1 MKKIITTLIVA
12 VFALSF
18 MLIPASADD
27 FNTLDPTG
35 LLTED
40 EMLALEQLAVDIEE
54 QYGYFAMICF
64 AENTDGYE
72 TILDFGHDLYN
83 SFSDKDYAVIF
94 VDDLSQS
101 LCDFFVSENYEEC
114 VFTYDV
120 TNAIFNAYNE
130 AETYYLGAV
139 AFYNGVASALENAG
153 IAASE
158 ETTAAEEITESVAG
172 TQDTTAVPEETTAA
186 EEITESAAG
195 TQDTTAVPEETTK
208 YVNVDRVL
216 PLVVDNADILTDEE
230 EAYFLER
237 CQTFTDE
244 YKCEI
249 AIVTITDLEG
259 KTAQEYADDFYDYNG
274 YGYGEN
280 KDGLLCLY
288 LDGEEGQ
295 RNATLTTNGT
305 AQMNIGDDEIE
316 DILLAIAGSAKFGEF
331 KDAFDWYIDLSEE
344 AVKPVPPLFWLLIC
358 LAVGMVIGLIITNS
372 MASKNYSVH
381 KKETAADYV
390 REGTLMITGRNDVFR
405 NTRVNVTPKPKSN
418 SGKSS
423 DSNGSTHTSSSGRSH
438 GGGSIS
444 F

>member
-1 MKKIITTLIVA
+1 MKKIISTLLVA

-18 MLIPASADD
+18 MFISVSADD
-27 FNTLDPTG
+27 FNTIDSAG
-35 LLTED
+35 LLTID
-40 EMLALEQLAVDIEE
+40 EIQTLEQLAVDIEADF
-54 QYGYFAMICF
+54 GYFAMICF
-64 AENTDGYE
+64 ADNINGYDS
-72 TILDFGHDLYN
+72 IRDYGQMLYN
-83 SFSDKDYAVIF
+83 TYADCENAVIF
-94 VDDLSQS
+94 VHDLDQK
-101 LCDFFVSENYEEC
+101 LCDFFILEGNEEK
-114 VFTYDV
+114 VFDYDV
-120 TNAIFNAYNE
+120 TDPIFEAYNT
-130 AETYYLGAV
+130 AESYYLGANI
-139 AFYNGVASALENAG
+139 FYNLVYGALSDAGVSGTDSA
-153 IAASE
+153 IAEPTSE
-158 ETTAAEEITESVAG
+158 ETAEEA
-172 TQDTTAVPEETTAA
+172 TQVIKSE
-186 EEITESAAG
+186 
-195 TQDTTAVPEETTK
+195 
-208 YVNVDRVL
+208 RVL
-216 PLVVDNADILTDEE
+216 PLVVDYADILTDDE

-249 AIVTITDLEG
+249 AIVTITDTEG
-259 KTAQEYADDFYDYNG
+259 KTVQEYADDFYDYNG

-295 RNATLTTNGT
+295 RNATLTTSGT

-390 REGTLMITGRNDVFR
+390 REGTLMITGRNDIFK

-418 SGKSS
+418 SGGKSS
-423 DSNGSTHTSSSGRSH
+423 GSNGSTHTSSSGRSH

>member
-1 MKKIITTLIVA
+1 MKKIISALLIA
-12 VFALSF
+12 VFAFSF

-40 EMLALEQLAVDIEE
+40 EIQALEQLAVDIEAE
-54 QYGYFAMICF
+54 YGYFAMMCF

-72 TILDFGHDLYN
+72 TILDFGHDLYD

-94 VDDLSQS
+94 VDDLSQN
-101 LCDFFVSENYEEC
+101 LCDFFVSENYEEH

-158 ETTAAEEITESVAG
+158 ETTAAEETTG
-172 TQDTTAVPEETTAA
+172 TNAIPEETTAA
-186 EEITESAAG
+186 EEITDAAAG
-195 TQDTTAVPEETTK
+195 TGDTTAAPEETTEF
-208 YVNVDRVL
+208 VETERLL

-237 CQTFTDE
+237 CQAFTDE

-295 RNATLTTNGT
+295 RNATLTTSGT

-390 REGTLMITGRNDVFR
+390 REGTLMITGRNDIFR

>member
-1 MKKIITTLIVA
+1 MKKIINALLIA
-12 VFALSF
+12 VFAFSF
-18 MLIPASADD
+18 MLIPASAED
-27 FNTLDPTG
+27 FNTIDPTG

-40 EMLALEQLAVDIEE
+40 EMQALEQLAVDIEAE
-54 QYGYFAMICF
+54 YGCFAMMCF

-72 TILDFGHDLYN
+72 TIHDFGQNLYN
-83 SFSDKDYAVIF
+83 NYCDNEYAVIF
-94 VDDLSQS
+94 VDDLNKN
-101 LCDFFVSENYEEC
+101 LCDFYVSEDYEEY
-114 VFTYDV
+114 VFTDDV
-120 TNAIFNAYNE
+120 TTAIFNAYND

-153 IAASE
+153 FGASE
-158 ETTAAEEITESVAG
+158 ETTQSIKTE
-172 TQDTTAVPEETTAA
+172 
-186 EEITESAAG
+186 
-195 TQDTTAVPEETTK
+195 
-208 YVNVDRVL
+208 RVL

-249 AIVTITDLEG
+249 AILTITDLEG

-288 LDGEEGQ
+288 IDGEEGQ
-295 RNATLTTNGT
+295 RNATLTTSGT

-358 LAVGMVIGLIITNS
+358 LAVGLVIGLVITNS

-390 REGTLMITGRNDVFR
+390 RAGTLRITDRNDIFR

-418 SGKSS
+418 SGGKSS
-423 DSNGSTHTSSSGRSH
+423 GSNGSTHTSSSGRSH

>member
-1 MKKIITTLIVA
+1 MKKIITTLLVA

-40 EMLALEQLAVDIEE
+40 EMFALEQLAVDIEV
-54 QYGYFAMICF
+54 QYGYFAMMCF

-72 TILDFGHDLYN
+72 TILDFGHDLYD
-83 SFSDKDYAVIF
+83 SFSDKKYAVIF
-94 VDDLSQS
+94 VDDLSQN
-101 LCDFFVSENYEEC
+101 LCDFFVSENYEEY
-114 VFTYDV
+114 VFTDDV
-120 TNAIFNAYNE
+120 TTAIFNAYNE

-158 ETTAAEEITESVAG
+158 ETTAAEEITDA
-172 TQDTTAVPEETTAA
+172 
-186 EEITESAAG
+186 AAG
-195 TQDTTAVPEETTK
+195 TQDTTAIPEETTEFVK
-208 YVNVDRVL
+208 TERLL
-216 PLVVDNADILTDEE
+216 PLVVDNADVLTDEE

-344 AVKPVPPLFWLLIC
+344 AIKPVPPLFWLLIC

-390 REGTLMITGRNDVFR
+390 RAGTLMITGRNDMFR

-418 SGKSS
+418 SDGKSS
-423 DSNGSTHTSSSGRSH
+423 GSNGSTHTSSSGRSH

>member
-1 MKKIITTLIVA
+1 MKKIISALLVA

-27 FNTLDPTG
+27 FNTIDSAG
-35 LLTED
+35 LLTAD
-40 EMLALEQLAVDIEE
+40 EIQALEQLAVDIEADF
-54 QYGYFAMICF
+54 GYCAMICF
-64 AENTDGYE
+64 TDNINGYE
-72 TILDFGHDLYN
+72 SVRDYGQMLYN
-83 SFSDKDYAVIF
+83 NYADCENAVIF
-94 VDDLSQS
+94 VHDLNQN
-101 LCDFFVSENYEEC
+101 LCDFFIAEDYEEYI
-114 VFTYDV
+114 FDSDV
-120 TNAIFNAYNE
+120 TDPIFDAYNN
-130 AETYYLGAV
+130 AQTYYLGANV
-139 AFYNGVASALENAG
+139 FYNLVYGALSDAG
-153 IAASE
+153 ATAPEEITAAEDKTDATAE
-158 ETTAAEEITESVAG
+158 ETTAAEEI
-172 TQDTTAVPEETTAA
+172 EETT
-186 EEITESAAG
+186 EF
-195 TQDTTAVPEETTK
+195 
-208 YVNVDRVL
+208 VNADRVL
-216 PLVVDNADILTDEE
+216 PLVVDNADVLTDEE

-237 CQTFTDE
+237 CQAFTDE

-259 KTAQEYADDFYDYNG
+259 KTVQEYADDFYDYNG

-295 RNATLTTNGT
+295 RNATLTTYGT

-331 KDAFDWYIDLSEE
+331 KDAFDWYIDLAEE

-358 LAVGMVIGLIITNS
+358 LAVGVVIGLIITNS

-390 REGTLMITGRNDVFR
+390 REGTLMITGRNDVFK

-423 DSNGSTHTSSSGRSH
+423 GSNGSTHTSSSGRSH

>member
-1 MKKIITTLIVA
+1 MKKIITTLLVA

-40 EMLALEQLAVDIEE
+40 EMLALEQLAVDIEV
-54 QYGYFAMICF
+54 QYGYFAMMCF

-72 TILDFGHDLYN
+72 TILDFGHDLYD
-83 SFSDKDYAVIF
+83 SFSDKKYAVIF

-101 LCDFFVSENYEEC
+101 LCDFFVSEDYEEY
-114 VFTYDV
+114 VFTDDV
-120 TNAIFNAYNE
+120 TTAIFNAYNE

-139 AFYNGVASALENAG
+139 AFYNCVASALENAG

-158 ETTAAEEITESVAG
+158 ETTAAEEITDAAAG
-172 TQDTTAVPEETTAA
+172 TGDTTAVPEETT
-186 EEITESAAG
+186 EFVKTE
-195 TQDTTAVPEETTK
+195 
-208 YVNVDRVL
+208 RLL

-237 CQTFTDE
+237 CQAFTDE

-295 RNATLTTNGT
+295 RNATLTTSGT

-331 KDAFDWYIDLSEE
+331 KDAFDWYIDLTEE

-372 MASKNYSVH
+372 MAAKNYSVH

-390 REGTLMITGRNDVFR
+390 REGTLMITGRNDIFR

-423 DSNGSTHTSSSGRSH
+423 GSNGSTHTSSSGRSH

>member
-1 MKKIITTLIVA
+1 MKKIISTLLVA

-40 EMLALEQLAVDIEE
+40 EMFALEQLAVDIEV
-54 QYGYFAMICF
+54 QYGYFAMMCF

-72 TILDFGHDLYN
+72 TILDFGHDLYD
-83 SFSDKDYAVIF
+83 SFSDKKYAVIF

-101 LCDFFVSENYEEC
+101 LCDFFVSEDYEEY
-114 VFTYDV
+114 VFTDDV
-120 TNAIFNAYNE
+120 TTAIFNAYNE

-158 ETTAAEEITESVAG
+158 ETTAAEEITDA
-172 TQDTTAVPEETTAA
+172 
-186 EEITESAAG
+186 AAG
-195 TQDTTAVPEETTK
+195 TQDTTEAPEETTEFVK
-208 YVNVDRVL
+208 TERLL
-216 PLVVDNADILTDEE
+216 PLVVDNADVLTDEE

-237 CQTFTDE
+237 CQAFTDE

-295 RNATLTTNGT
+295 RNATLTTSGT

-331 KDAFDWYIDLSEE
+331 KDAFDWYIDLAEE

-381 KKETAADYV
+381 KKDTAADYV
-390 REGTLMITGRNDVFR
+390 REGTLMITGRNDIFK

-418 SGKSS
+418 SGGKSS
-423 DSNGSTHTSSSGRSH
+423 GSNGSTHTSSSGRSH

>member
-1 MKKIITTLIVA
+1 MKKIITTLLVA

-40 EMLALEQLAVDIEE
+40 EMLALEQLAVDIEAE
-54 QYGYFAMICF
+54 YGYFAMMCF

-72 TILDFGHDLYN
+72 TIRDFGHDLYDN
-83 SFSDKDYAVIF
+83 FSDKEDAVIF
-94 VDDLSQS
+94 VDDLNQS
-101 LCDFFVSENYEEC
+101 LCDFFVSEDYEEY
-114 VFTYDV
+114 VFTDDV
-120 TNAIFNAYNE
+120 TTAIFNAYNE

-139 AFYNGVASALENAG
+139 AFYNGVASALENARIG
-153 IAASE
+153 AFE
-158 ETTAAEEITESVAG
+158 ETTASEEITETAAG
-172 TQDTTAVPEETTAA
+172 TQHTTAAPEETTEFVA
-186 EEITESAAG
+186 TE
-195 TQDTTAVPEETTK
+195 
-208 YVNVDRVL
+208 RLL
-216 PLVVDNADILTDEE
+216 PLVVDNADVLTDEE

-259 KTAQEYADDFYDYNG
+259 KTVQEYADDFYDYNG

-295 RNATLTTNGT
+295 RNATLTTYGT
-305 AQMNIGDDEIE
+305 AQKNIGDDEIE

-331 KDAFDWYIDLSEE
+331 KDAFDWYINLSEE
-344 AVKPVPPLFWLLIC
+344 AVKPVPPLFWFLIC
-358 LAVGMVIGLIITNS
+358 LAAGLVIGLIITNT

-390 REGTLMITGRNDVFR
+390 RAGTLMITGRNDIFR
-405 NTRVNVTPKPKSN
+405 NTRVNVTPKPKNN
-418 SGKSS
+418 SGGKSS

>member
-1 MKKIITTLIVA
+1 MKKIITTLLVA

-40 EMLALEQLAVDIEE
+40 EMLALEQLAVDIEV
-54 QYGYFAMICF
+54 QYGYFAMMCF

-72 TILDFGHDLYN
+72 TILDFGHDLYD
-83 SFSDKDYAVIF
+83 SFSDKKYAVIF

-101 LCDFFVSENYEEC
+101 LCDFFVSEDYEEY
-114 VFTYDV
+114 VFTDDV
-120 TNAIFNAYNE
+120 TTAIFNAYNE

-158 ETTAAEEITESVAG
+158 ETTAAEEITDA
-172 TQDTTAVPEETTAA
+172 
-186 EEITESAAG
+186 AAG
-195 TQDTTAVPEETTK
+195 TQDTTAVPEETTEFVK
-208 YVNVDRVL
+208 TERLL

-249 AIVTITDLEG
+249 AIVTITDTEG
-259 KTAQEYADDFYDYNG
+259 KTVQEYADDFYDYNG

-280 KDGLLCLY
+280 KDGLLCVY
-288 LDGEEGQ
+288 LDGEEGK
-295 RNATLTTNGT
+295 RNATLTTSGT

-381 KKETAADYV
+381 KKVTAADYV
-390 REGTLMITGRNDVFR
+390 REGTLMITGRNDVFK

-418 SGKSS
+418 SGNSS
-423 DSNGSTHTSSSGRSH
+423 GSNGSTHTSSSGRSH

>member
-1 MKKIITTLIVA
+1 MKKIITTLLVA

-40 EMLALEQLAVDIEE
+40 EMFALEQLAVDIEADF
-54 QYGYFAMICF
+54 GYFAMVCF
-64 AENTDGYE
+64 TDNINGYE
-72 TILDFGHDLYN
+72 TVYDYGQMLYN
-83 SFSDKDYAVIF
+83 TYADCENAVIF
-94 VDDLSQS
+94 VHDLNQN
-101 LCDFFVSENYEEC
+101 LCDFFIAEDYEEY
-114 VFTYDV
+114 VFDVDV
-120 TNAIFNAYNE
+120 TDPIFDAYNN
-130 AETYYLGAV
+130 AQTYYLGANI
-139 AFYNGVASALENAG
+139 FYNLVYGALSDAG
-153 IAASE
+153 ATAPEEITAAEDKTDATAE
-158 ETTAAEEITESVAG
+158 ETTAAAEI
-172 TQDTTAVPEETTAA
+172 EETT
-186 EEITESAAG
+186 EF
-195 TQDTTAVPEETTK
+195 
-208 YVNVDRVL
+208 VNVDRVL
-216 PLVVDNADILTDEE
+216 PLVVDNADVLTDEE

-295 RNATLTTNGT
+295 RNATLTTYGT

-390 REGTLMITGRNDVFR
+390 REGTLMITGRNDIFK

-418 SGKSS
+418 SGGKSS
-423 DSNGSTHTSSSGRSH
+423 GSNGSTHTSSSGRSH

>member
-1 MKKIITTLIVA
+1 MKKIISALLVA

-18 MLIPASADD
+18 ILIPASAED
-27 FNTLDPTG
+27 FNTIDSAG
-35 LLTED
+35 LLSAD
-40 EMLALEQLAVDIEE
+40 EIQSLEQLAVDIEADF
-54 QYGYFAMICF
+54 GYCAMICF
-64 AENTDGYE
+64 ADNINGY
-72 TILDFGHDLYN
+72 DSVRDYGQMLYN
-83 SFSDKDYAVIF
+83 TYADCENAVIF
-94 VDDLSQS
+94 VHDLNQN
-101 LCDFFVSENYEEC
+101 LCDFFIAEDYEEY
-114 VFTYDV
+114 VFDSDV
-120 TNAIFNAYNE
+120 TDPIFDAYNN

-139 AFYNGVASALENAG
+139 AFYNGVAAALENADFTVNEEETAEATTETSEEETEAVG
-153 IAASE
+153 GTE
-158 ETTAAEEITESVAG
+158 ETTVAEEATEFV
-172 TQDTTAVPEETTAA
+172 Q
-186 EEITESAAG
+186 
-195 TQDTTAVPEETTK
+195 
-208 YVNVDRVL
+208 VDRVL
-216 PLVVDNADILTDEE
+216 PLVVDNADVLTDEE

-249 AIVTITDLEG
+249 VIVTITDLEG

-280 KDGLLCLY
+280 KDGILCLY
-288 LDGEEGQ
+288 LHGEEGQ
-295 RNATLTTNGT
+295 RKAALSTNGT

-331 KDAFDWYIDLSEE
+331 KDAFDWYIDLTEE

-390 REGTLMITGRNDVFR
+390 REGTLMITGRNDIFR

-418 SGKSS
+418 SEKSS
-423 DSNGSTHTSSSGRSH
+423 GSNGSTHTSSSGRSH

>member
-1 MKKIITTLIVA
+1 MKKILCSLLVA
-12 VFALSF
+12 VFFASF
-18 MLIPASADD
+18 MLIPASALDY
-27 FNTLDPTG
+27 NTLDPTA
-35 LLTED
+35 LLTDD
-40 EMLALEQLAVDIEE
+40 ELQSLQQLAVDIEAE
-54 QYGYFAMICF
+54 YGYCAMLCF
-64 AENTDGYE
+64 AENTEGYDS
-72 TILDFGHDLYN
+72 IRDFGQDLYN
-83 SFSDKDYAVIF
+83 SFCDKEYAVIF
-94 VDDLSQS
+94 VHDLNQN
-101 LCDFFVSENYEEC
+101 LCDFFVAEDYEEY
-114 VFTYDV
+114 VFDSDV
-120 TNAIFNAYNE
+120 TDPIFDAYNN

-139 AFYNGVASALENAG
+139 AFYNGVAAALEDAG
-153 IAASE
+153 FGADE
-158 ETTAAEEITESVAG
+158 ETTAEETTEAIVDA
-172 TQDTTAVPEETTAA
+172 TEAVVGPEETTVA
-186 EEITESAAG
+186 
-195 TQDTTAVPEETTK
+195 EETTDF
-208 YVNVDRVL
+208 VQVDRVL
-216 PLVVDNADILTDEE
+216 PLVVDNADVLTDEE

-249 AIVTITDLEG
+249 VIVTITDLEG

-295 RNATLTTNGT
+295 RNATLTTSGT

-390 REGTLMITGRNDVFR
+390 REGTLMITGRNDIFR

-423 DSNGSTHTSSSGRSH
+423 GSNGSTHTSSSGRSH

>member
-1 MKKIITTLIVA
+1 MKKIITTLLVA
-12 VFALSF
+12 LFALSF

-27 FNTLDPTG
+27 FNTIDSAG
-35 LLTED
+35 LLTAD
-40 EMLALEQLAVDIEE
+40 EIQSLEQLAVDIEAD
-54 QYGYFAMICF
+54 YGYCAMICF
-64 AENTDGYE
+64 TDNINGYDSVRDYGE
-72 TILDFGHDLYN
+72 MLYN
-83 SFSDKDYAVIF
+83 NYADCENAVIF
-94 VDDLSQS
+94 VHDLNQN
-101 LCDFFVSENYEEC
+101 LCDFFIAEDYEEY
-114 VFTYDV
+114 VFDSDV
-120 TNAIFNAYNE
+120 TGPIFDAYNN
-130 AETYYLGAV
+130 AQTYYLGANI
-139 AFYNGVASALENAG
+139 FYNLVYGALSDAGV
-153 IAASE
+153 
-158 ETTAAEEITESVAG
+158 TA
-172 TQDTTAVPEETTAA
+172 PEETTASEDETDA
-186 EEITESAAG
+186 
-195 TQDTTAVPEETTK
+195 TAEETTTAAEIEETTEF
-208 YVNVDRVL
+208 VNVDRVL
-216 PLVVDNADILTDEE
+216 PLVVDNADVLTDEE

-295 RNATLTTNGT
+295 RNATLTTSGT

-381 KKETAADYV
+381 KKETATDYV
-390 REGTLMITGRNDVFR
+390 REGTLMITGRNDIFR

>member
-1 MKKIITTLIVA
+1 MKKIITTLLVA

-40 EMLALEQLAVDIEE
+40 EMLALEQLAVDIEV
-54 QYGYFAMICF
+54 QYGYFAMMCF

-72 TILDFGHDLYN
+72 TILDFGHDLYD
-83 SFSDKDYAVIF
+83 SFSDKKYAVIF

-101 LCDFFVSENYEEC
+101 LCDFFVSENYEEY
-114 VFTYDV
+114 VFTDDV
-120 TNAIFNAYNE
+120 TTAIFNAYNE

-158 ETTAAEEITESVAG
+158 ETTAAEEITDA
-172 TQDTTAVPEETTAA
+172 
-186 EEITESAAG
+186 AAG
-195 TQDTTAVPEETTK
+195 TQDTTAVPEETTEFVK
-208 YVNVDRVL
+208 TERLL
-216 PLVVDNADILTDEE
+216 PLVVDNADVLTDEE

-237 CQTFTDE
+237 CQAFTDE

-295 RNATLTTNGT
+295 RNATLTTSGT

-390 REGTLMITGRNDVFR
+390 REGTLMITGRNDIFR

>member
-1 MKKIITTLIVA
+1 MKKIISALLVT

-18 MLIPASADD
+18 MLIPASAED
-27 FNTLDPTG
+27 FNTIDSAG
-35 LLTED
+35 LLTAD
-40 EMLALEQLAVDIEE
+40 EIQSLEQLAVDIEADF
-54 QYGYFAMICF
+54 GYFAMICF
-64 AENTDGYE
+64 ADNISGYDSVRDYGQMLYNTYADCE
-72 TILDFGHDLYN
+72 DAIIFVHDLN
-83 SFSDKDYAVIF
+83 
-94 VDDLSQS
+94 QN
-101 LCDFFVSENYEEC
+101 LCDFFIAEDYEEY
-114 VFTYDV
+114 VFDVDV
-120 TNAIFNAYNE
+120 TDPIFDAYNQ
-130 AETYYLGAV
+130 ADTYYLGAD
-139 AFYNGVASALENAG
+139 AFYNLVYNALSAAGVTAETETETETETEAVTEAVGAEATTSE
-153 IAASE
+153 AAE
-158 ETTAAEEITESVAG
+158 ETTQVIKTE
-172 TQDTTAVPEETTAA
+172 
-186 EEITESAAG
+186 
-195 TQDTTAVPEETTK
+195 
-208 YVNVDRVL
+208 RVL
-216 PLVVDNADILTDEE
+216 PLVVDYADVLTDEE

-249 AIVTITDLEG
+249 AIVTITDTEG
-259 KTAQEYADDFYDYNG
+259 KTVQEYADDFYDYNG

-280 KDGLLCLY
+280 KDGLLCVY

-295 RNATLTTNGT
+295 RNATLTTYGT

-316 DILLAIAGSAKFGEF
+316 DILLAVAGSAKFGEF

-390 REGTLMITGRNDVFR
+390 REGTLMITGRNDVFK

-423 DSNGSTHTSSSGRSH
+423 GSNGSTHTSSSGRSH

>member
-1 MKKIITTLIVA
+1 MKKIISTLLVA

-27 FNTLDPTG
+27 FNTIDSAG
-35 LLTED
+35 LLTAD
-40 EMLALEQLAVDIEE
+40 EIQALEQLAVDIEAD
-54 QYGYFAMICF
+54 YGYCAMICF
-64 AENTDGYE
+64 TDNINGYDSVRDYGE
-72 TILDFGHDLYN
+72 MLYN
-83 SFSDKDYAVIF
+83 NYADCENAVIF
-94 VDDLSQS
+94 VHDLNQN
-101 LCDFFVSENYEEC
+101 LCDFFIAEDYEEY
-114 VFTYDV
+114 VFASDV
-120 TNAIFNAYNE
+120 TDPIFDAYNN
-130 AETYYLGAV
+130 AQTYYLGANI
-139 AFYNGVASALENAG
+139 FYNLVYGALTDAVA
-153 IAASE
+153 AAPEETTASEDETDATAE
-158 ETTAAEEITESVAG
+158 ETTAAAEI
-172 TQDTTAVPEETTAA
+172 EETT
-186 EEITESAAG
+186 EF
-195 TQDTTAVPEETTK
+195 
-208 YVNVDRVL
+208 VNVDRVL
-216 PLVVDNADILTDEE
+216 PLVVDNADVLTDEE

-295 RNATLTTNGT
+295 RNATLTTSGT

-381 KKETAADYV
+381 KKDTAADYV
-390 REGTLMITGRNDVFR
+390 REGTLMITGRNDIFK

-418 SGKSS
+418 SGGKSS
-423 DSNGSTHTSSSGRSH
+423 GSNGSTHTSSSGRSH

>member
-1 MKKIITTLIVA
+1 MKKIISALLVA

-27 FNTLDPTG
+27 FNTIDSAG
-35 LLTED
+35 LLTAD
-40 EMLALEQLAVDIEE
+40 EIQALEQLAVDIEAD
-54 QYGYFAMICF
+54 YGYCAMICF
-64 AENTDGYE
+64 ADNINGY
-72 TILDFGHDLYN
+72 DSVRDYGQMLYN
-83 SFSDKDYAVIF
+83 NYADCENAVIF
-94 VDDLSQS
+94 VHDLNQN
-101 LCDFFVSENYEEC
+101 LCDFFIAEDYEEY
-114 VFTYDV
+114 VFDSDV
-120 TNAIFNAYNE
+120 TDPIFDAYNN
-130 AETYYLGAV
+130 AQTYYLGANI
-139 AFYNGVASALENAG
+139 FYNLVYGALTDAVA
-153 IAASE
+153 AA
-158 ETTAAEEITESVAG
+158 
-172 TQDTTAVPEETTAA
+172 PEETTASEDETDA
-186 EEITESAAG
+186 
-195 TQDTTAVPEETTK
+195 TAEETTASSEIEETTEF
-208 YVNVDRVL
+208 VNVDRVL
-216 PLVVDNADILTDEE
+216 PLVVDNADVLTDEE

-295 RNATLTTNGT
+295 RNATLTTSGT

-390 REGTLMITGRNDVFR
+390 REGTLMITGRNDIFK

-418 SGKSS
+418 SGGKSS
-423 DSNGSTHTSSSGRSH
+423 GSNGSTHTSSSGRSH

>member
-1 MKKIITTLIVA
+1 MKKIITTLLVA

-40 EMLALEQLAVDIEE
+40 EMLALEQLAVDIEV
-54 QYGYFAMICF
+54 QYGYFAMMCF

-72 TILDFGHDLYN
+72 TILDFGHDLYD
-83 SFSDKDYAVIF
+83 SFSDKKYAVIF
-94 VDDLSQS
+94 VDDLSQN
-101 LCDFFVSENYEEC
+101 LCDFFVSENYEEY
-114 VFTYDV
+114 VFTNDV
-120 TNAIFNAYNE
+120 TTAIFNAYNE

-158 ETTAAEEITESVAG
+158 ETTAAEEITDA
-172 TQDTTAVPEETTAA
+172 
-186 EEITESAAG
+186 AAG
-195 TQDTTAVPEETTK
+195 TQDTTAVPEETTEFVK
-208 YVNVDRVL
+208 TERLL

-295 RNATLTTNGT
+295 RNATLTTSGT

-390 REGTLMITGRNDVFR
+390 REGTLMITGRNDIFR

>member
-1 MKKIITTLIVA
+1 MKKIITTLLVA

-40 EMLALEQLAVDIEE
+40 EMLALEQLAVDIEV
-54 QYGYFAMICF
+54 QYGYFAMMCF

-72 TILDFGHDLYN
+72 TILDFGHDLYD
-83 SFSDKDYAVIF
+83 SFSDKKYAVIF
-94 VDDLSQS
+94 VDDLSQN
-101 LCDFFVSENYEEC
+101 LCDFFVSENYEEY
-114 VFTYDV
+114 VFTSDV
-120 TNAIFNAYNE
+120 TTAIFNAYNE

-158 ETTAAEEITESVAG
+158 ETTAT
-172 TQDTTAVPEETTAA
+172 

-195 TQDTTAVPEETTK
+195 TEVTTAVPEETTEFVK
-208 YVNVDRVL
+208 TERLL

-237 CQTFTDE
+237 CQAFTDE

-249 AIVTITDLEG
+249 AILTITDLEG

-295 RNATLTTNGT
+295 RNATLTTSGT

-390 REGTLMITGRNDVFR
+390 REGTLMITGRNDIFR
-405 NTRVNVTPKPKSN
+405 NTRVNVTPKPKNS

>member
-1 MKKIITTLIVA
+1 MKKIISALLVV

-27 FNTLDPTG
+27 FNTIDSAG
-35 LLTED
+35 LLTAD
-40 EMLALEQLAVDIEE
+40 EIQALEQLAVDIEADF
-54 QYGYFAMICF
+54 GYCAMICF
-64 AENTDGYE
+64 TDNINGYE
-72 TILDFGHDLYN
+72 TVYDYGQMLYN
-83 SFSDKDYAVIF
+83 NYADCENAVIF
-94 VDDLSQS
+94 VHDLNQN
-101 LCDFFVSENYEEC
+101 LCDFFIAEDYEEY
-114 VFTYDV
+114 VFDSDV
-120 TNAIFNAYNE
+120 TDPIFDAYNN
-130 AETYYLGAV
+130 AQTYYLGANI
-139 AFYNGVASALENAG
+139 FYNLVYGALSDAGVAAPEEITASEDDTDSSA
-153 IAASE
+153 E
-158 ETTAAEEITESVAG
+158 ETTAAAEI
-172 TQDTTAVPEETTAA
+172 EETT
-186 EEITESAAG
+186 EF
-195 TQDTTAVPEETTK
+195 
-208 YVNVDRVL
+208 VNVDRVL
-216 PLVVDNADILTDEE
+216 PLVVDNADVLTDEE

-259 KTAQEYADDFYDYNG
+259 KTVQEYADDFYDYNG

-295 RNATLTTNGT
+295 RNATLTTSGT

-331 KDAFDWYIDLSEE
+331 KDAFDWYIDLAEE

-390 REGTLMITGRNDVFR
+390 REGTLMITGRNDVFK

-423 DSNGSTHTSSSGRSH
+423 GSNGSTHTSSSGRSH

>member
-1 MKKIITTLIVA
+1 MKKIITTLLVA

-40 EMLALEQLAVDIEE
+40 EMFALEQLAVDIEV
-54 QYGYFAMICF
+54 QYGYFAMMCF

-72 TILDFGHDLYN
+72 TILDFGHDLYD
-83 SFSDKDYAVIF
+83 SFSDKKYAVIF
-94 VDDLSQS
+94 VDDLSQN
-101 LCDFFVSENYEEC
+101 LCDFFVSENYEEY
-114 VFTYDV
+114 VFTDDV
-120 TNAIFNAYNE
+120 TTAIFNAYNE

-158 ETTAAEEITESVAG
+158 ETTAAEEITDA
-172 TQDTTAVPEETTAA
+172 
-186 EEITESAAG
+186 AAG
-195 TQDTTAVPEETTK
+195 TQDTTAIPEETTEFVK
-208 YVNVDRVL
+208 TERLL
-216 PLVVDNADILTDEE
+216 PLVVDNADVLTDEE

-237 CQTFTDE
+237 CQAFTDE

-295 RNATLTTNGT
+295 RNATLTTSGT

-390 REGTLMITGRNDVFR
+390 REGTLMITGRNDIFR

>member
-1 MKKIITTLIVA
+1 MKKIITTLLVA

-40 EMLALEQLAVDIEE
+40 EMLALEQLAVDIEV
-54 QYGYFAMICF
+54 QYGYFAMMCF

-72 TILDFGHDLYN
+72 TILDFGHDLYD
-83 SFSDKDYAVIF
+83 SFSDKKYAVIF
-94 VDDLSQS
+94 VDDLSQN
-101 LCDFFVSENYEEC
+101 LCDFFVSENYEEY
-114 VFTYDV
+114 VFTSDV
-120 TNAIFNAYNE
+120 TTAIFNAYNE

-158 ETTAAEEITESVAG
+158 ETTAAEEITDA
-172 TQDTTAVPEETTAA
+172 
-186 EEITESAAG
+186 AAG
-195 TQDTTAVPEETTK
+195 TQDTTAVPEETTEFVK
-208 YVNVDRVL
+208 TERLL

-237 CQTFTDE
+237 CQAFTDE

-295 RNATLTTNGT
+295 RNATLTTSGT

-390 REGTLMITGRNDVFR
+390 REGTLMITGRNDIFR

>member
-1 MKKIITTLIVA
+1 MKKIITTLLVA
-12 VFALSF
+12 IFALSF

-27 FNTLDPTG
+27 FNTIDSAG
-35 LLTED
+35 LLTAD
-40 EMLALEQLAVDIEE
+40 EIQSLEQLAVDIEADF
-54 QYGYFAMICF
+54 GYFAMICF
-64 AENTDGYE
+64 ADNINGY
-72 TILDFGHDLYN
+72 DSVRDYGQMLYN
-83 SFSDKDYAVIF
+83 TYSDCENAVIF
-94 VDDLSQS
+94 VHDLNQN
-101 LCDFFVSENYEEC
+101 LCDFFIAEDYEEY
-114 VFTYDV
+114 VFDSDV
-120 TNAIFNAYNE
+120 TDPIFDAYNN
-130 AETYYLGAV
+130 AETYYLGANI
-139 AFYNGVASALENAG
+139 FYNLVYGALSDAGVTAPEETTASEDEKDATA
-153 IAASE
+153 E
-158 ETTAAEEITESVAG
+158 ETTAAAEI
-172 TQDTTAVPEETTAA
+172 EETT
-186 EEITESAAG
+186 EF
-195 TQDTTAVPEETTK
+195 
-208 YVNVDRVL
+208 VNVDRVL
-216 PLVVDNADILTDEE
+216 PLVVDNADVLTDEE

-295 RNATLTTNGT
+295 RNATLTTSGT

-390 REGTLMITGRNDVFR
+390 REGTLMITGRNDIFR

-418 SGKSS
+418 SGRSS

>member
-1 MKKIITTLIVA
+1 MKKIITTLLVA

-40 EMLALEQLAVDIEE
+40 EMFALEQLAVDIEV
-54 QYGYFAMICF
+54 QYGYFAMMCF
-64 AENTDGYE
+64 AENTDAYE
-72 TILDFGHDLYN
+72 TIRDFGHDLYD

-101 LCDFFVSENYEEC
+101 LCDFFVSEDYEEY
-114 VFTYDV
+114 VFTDDV
-120 TNAIFNAYNE
+120 TTAIFNAYNE

-153 IAASE
+153 VGVLE
-158 ETTAAEEITESVAG
+158 ETTAAEEITDA
-172 TQDTTAVPEETTAA
+172 
-186 EEITESAAG
+186 AAG
-195 TQDTTAVPEETTK
+195 TQDTTEAPEETTEFVK
-208 YVNVDRVL
+208 TERLL

-237 CQTFTDE
+237 CQAFTDE

-295 RNATLTTNGT
+295 RNATLTTSGT

-390 REGTLMITGRNDVFR
+390 REGTLMITGRNDIFR

>member
-1 MKKIITTLIVA
+1 MKKIITTLLVA

-40 EMLALEQLAVDIEE
+40 EMLALEQLAVDIEV

-72 TILDFGHDLYN
+72 TILDFGHDLYD
-83 SFSDKDYAVIF
+83 SFSDKKYAVIF

-101 LCDFFVSENYEEC
+101 LCDFFVSENYEEY
-114 VFTYDV
+114 VFTHDV
-120 TNAIFNAYNE
+120 TTAIFNAYNE

-158 ETTAAEEITESVAG
+158 ETTAAEEITDA
-172 TQDTTAVPEETTAA
+172 
-186 EEITESAAG
+186 AAG
-195 TQDTTAVPEETTK
+195 TQDTTAVPEETTEFVK
-208 YVNVDRVL
+208 TERLL

-237 CQTFTDE
+237 CQAFTDE

-295 RNATLTTNGT
+295 RNATLTTSGT

-390 REGTLMITGRNDVFR
+390 REGTLMITGRNDIFR

>member
-1 MKKIITTLIVA
+1 MKKIISALLVA

-40 EMLALEQLAVDIEE
+40 EMFALEQLAVDIEADF
-54 QYGYFAMICF
+54 GYFAMVCF
-64 AENTDGYE
+64 TDNINGYDSVRDYGE
-72 TILDFGHDLYN
+72 MLYN
-83 SFSDKDYAVIF
+83 NYADCENAVIF
-94 VDDLSQS
+94 VHDLNQN
-101 LCDFFVSENYEEC
+101 LCDFFIAEDYEEY
-114 VFTYDV
+114 VFDSDV
-120 TNAIFNAYNE
+120 TAPIFDAYNN
-130 AETYYLGAV
+130 AETYYLGANI
-139 AFYNGVASALENAG
+139 FYNLVYGALSDAGVTAPEETTASEDEKGATA
-153 IAASE
+153 E
-158 ETTAAEEITESVAG
+158 ETTAAAEI
-172 TQDTTAVPEETTAA
+172 EETT
-186 EEITESAAG
+186 EF
-195 TQDTTAVPEETTK
+195 
-208 YVNVDRVL
+208 VNVDRVL
-216 PLVVDNADILTDEE
+216 PLVVDNADVLTDEE

-237 CQTFTDE
+237 CQAFTDE

-295 RNATLTTNGT
+295 RNATLTTSGT

-390 REGTLMITGRNDVFR
+390 REGTLMITGRNDIFK

-418 SGKSS
+418 SGGKSS
-423 DSNGSTHTSSSGRSH
+423 GSNGSTHTSSSGRSH

>member
-1 MKKIITTLIVA
+1 MKKIITTLLVA

-40 EMLALEQLAVDIEE
+40 EMFALEQLAVDIEV
-54 QYGYFAMICF
+54 QYGYFAMMCF

-72 TILDFGHDLYN
+72 TILDFGHDLYD
-83 SFSDKDYAVIF
+83 SFSDKKYAVIF
-94 VDDLSQS
+94 VDDLSQN
-101 LCDFFVSENYEEC
+101 LCDFFVSENYEEY
-114 VFTYDV
+114 VFTDDV
-120 TNAIFNAYNE
+120 TTAIFNAYNE

-158 ETTAAEEITESVAG
+158 ETTAAEEITDA
-172 TQDTTAVPEETTAA
+172 
-186 EEITESAAG
+186 AAG
-195 TQDTTAVPEETTK
+195 TQDTTAVPEETTEFVK
-208 YVNVDRVL
+208 TERLL

-237 CQTFTDE
+237 CQAFTDE

-295 RNATLTTNGT
+295 RNATLTTSGT

-390 REGTLMITGRNDVFR
+390 REGTLMITGRNDIFR

>member
-1 MKKIITTLIVA
+1 MKKIISALLIA
-12 VFALSF
+12 VFAFSF

-72 TILDFGHDLYN
+72 TILDFGHDLYDN
-83 SFSDKDYAVIF
+83 FSDKDYAVIF
-94 VDDLSQS
+94 VDDLSQN
-101 LCDFFVSENYEEC
+101 LCDFFIAEDYEDY

-120 TNAIFNAYNE
+120 TTAIFNAYNE

-172 TQDTTAVPEETTAA
+172 TQDTTAVPEETT
-186 EEITESAAG
+186 
-195 TQDTTAVPEETTK
+195 K
-208 YVNVDRVL
+208 NVNVDRVL

-390 REGTLMITGRNDVFR
+390 RAGTLMITGRNDMFR

-418 SGKSS
+418 SDGKSS
-423 DSNGSTHTSSSGRSH
+423 GSNGSTHTSSSGRSH

>member
-1 MKKIITTLIVA
+1 MKKIITTLLVA

-18 MLIPASADD
+18 MLIPASADV

-40 EMLALEQLAVDIEE
+40 EMFALEQLAVDIEV
-54 QYGYFAMICF
+54 QYGYFAMMCF

-72 TILDFGHDLYN
+72 TILDFGHDLYD
-83 SFSDKDYAVIF
+83 SFSDKKYAVIF

-101 LCDFFVSENYEEC
+101 LCDFFVSEDYEEY
-114 VFTYDV
+114 VFTDDV
-120 TNAIFNAYNE
+120 TTAIFNAYNE

-158 ETTAAEEITESVAG
+158 ETTAAEEITESA
-172 TQDTTAVPEETTAA
+172 AV
-186 EEITESAAG
+186 

-288 LDGEEGQ
+288 LHGEEGQ
-295 RNATLTTNGT
+295 RNATLTTSGT

-390 REGTLMITGRNDVFR
+390 RAGTLMITGRNDMFR

>member
-1 MKKIITTLIVA
+1 MKKIITTLLVA
-12 VFALSF
+12 IFALSF

-27 FNTLDPTG
+27 FNTIDSAG
-35 LLTED
+35 LLTAD
-40 EMLALEQLAVDIEE
+40 EIQSLEQLAVDIEADF
-54 QYGYFAMICF
+54 GYFAMICF
-64 AENTDGYE
+64 ADNINGY
-72 TILDFGHDLYN
+72 DSVRDYGQMLYN
-83 SFSDKDYAVIF
+83 TYSDCENAVIF
-94 VDDLSQS
+94 VHDLNQN
-101 LCDFFVSENYEEC
+101 LCDFFIAEDYEEY
-114 VFTYDV
+114 VFDSDV
-120 TNAIFNAYNE
+120 TDPIFDAYNN
-130 AETYYLGAV
+130 AETYYLGANI
-139 AFYNGVASALENAG
+139 FYNLVYGALSDAGVTAPEETTASEDEKDATA
-153 IAASE
+153 E
-158 ETTAAEEITESVAG
+158 ETTAAAEI
-172 TQDTTAVPEETTAA
+172 EETT
-186 EEITESAAG
+186 EF
-195 TQDTTAVPEETTK
+195 
-208 YVNVDRVL
+208 VNVDRVL
-216 PLVVDNADILTDEE
+216 PLVVDNADVLTDEE

-295 RNATLTTNGT
+295 RNATLTTSGT

-390 REGTLMITGRNDVFR
+390 REGTLMITGRNDIFR

>member
-1 MKKIITTLIVA
+1 MKKIITTILVA

-40 EMLALEQLAVDIEE
+40 EMQALEQLAVDIEAE
-54 QYGYFAMICF
+54 YGYFAMMCF

-72 TILDFGHDLYN
+72 TILDFGHDLYD
-83 SFSDKDYAVIF
+83 SFSDKKYAVIF
-94 VDDLSQS
+94 VDDLNKN
-101 LCDFFVSENYEEC
+101 LCDFFVSEDYEEY
-114 VFTYDV
+114 VFTDDV
-120 TNAIFNAYNE
+120 TTAIFNAYNN

-153 IAASE
+153 MGSSE
-158 ETTAAEEITESVAG
+158 KTTAANTIIGSDAI
-172 TQDTTAVPEETTAA
+172 PEETTPTVK
-186 EEITESAAG
+186 TE
-195 TQDTTAVPEETTK
+195 
-208 YVNVDRVL
+208 RVL

-237 CQTFTDE
+237 CQAFTDE

-249 AIVTITDLEG
+249 AILTITDLEG

-288 LDGEEGQ
+288 LDGEDGQ
-295 RNATLTTNGT
+295 RNATLTTSGT

-316 DILLAIAGSAKFGEF
+316 DILLSIAGSAKFGEF

-390 REGTLMITGRNDVFR
+390 REGTLMITGRNDIFR
-405 NTRVNVTPKPKSN
+405 NTRVNVTPKPKN
-418 SGKSS
+418 NDGKSS

>member
-1 MKKIITTLIVA
+1 MKKIITTLLVA

-40 EMLALEQLAVDIEE
+40 EMLALEQLAVDIEV
-54 QYGYFAMICF
+54 QYGYFAMMCF

-72 TILDFGHDLYN
+72 TILDFGHDLYD
-83 SFSDKDYAVIF
+83 SFSDKKYAVIF

-101 LCDFFVSENYEEC
+101 LCDFFVSENYEEYA
-114 VFTYDV
+114 FTDDV
-120 TNAIFNAYNE
+120 TTAIFNAYNE

-158 ETTAAEEITESVAG
+158 ETTAAEEITDA
-172 TQDTTAVPEETTAA
+172 
-186 EEITESAAG
+186 AAG
-195 TQDTTAVPEETTK
+195 TQDTTAVPEETTEFVK
-208 YVNVDRVL
+208 TERLL

-259 KTAQEYADDFYDYNG
+259 KTVQEYADDFYDYNG

-280 KDGLLCLY
+280 KDGLLCVY
-288 LDGEEGQ
+288 LPGEEGSRQ
-295 RNATLTTNGT
+295 LGITTYGT
-305 AQMNIGDDEIE
+305 AQENIGDDEIE
-316 DILLAIAGSAKFGEF
+316 DILLAIAGSAKFDEF
-331 KDAFDWYIDLSEE
+331 KDAFDWFINMSEE

-390 REGTLMITGRNDVFR
+390 RAGTLMITGRNDIFR
-405 NTRVNVTPKPKSN
+405 NTRVAVTPKPKN
-418 SGKSS
+418 NGGKSS
-423 DSNGSTHTSSSGRSH
+423 DSGSTHTSSSGRSH